1 MRPVLQSFV
10 RTSGLLDLYQFHSPF
25 KLYSLRWFRNKRRRH
40 SKQLKKLV
48 PPIRIERTTN
58 GLGMRCHH
66 PTPAYSGSLRPSLA
80 KSYEKIDFGLPLIL
94 WTSSRHNCRREVP
107 HGPTATEFHAGV

>member
-58 GLGMRCHH
+58 GLA
-66 PTPAYSGSLRPSLA
+66 TV
-80 KSYEKIDFGLPLIL
+80 LIVKCSAL
-94 WTSSRHNCRREVP
+94 QD
-107 HGPTATEFHAGV
+107 ATVFDA